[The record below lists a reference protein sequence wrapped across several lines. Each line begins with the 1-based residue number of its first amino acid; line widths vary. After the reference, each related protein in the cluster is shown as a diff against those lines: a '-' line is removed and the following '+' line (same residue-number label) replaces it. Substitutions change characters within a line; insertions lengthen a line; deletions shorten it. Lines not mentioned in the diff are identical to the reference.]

1 MTNCRTVGGCV
12 SDYVAA
18 GITFFVIF
26 LVCIGICFVS
36 IKRRQLELNAKKVSV
51 LLVQAFAS
59 LIYLVSSLMSLNYLR
74 LSRRHLWQNCDLMLW
89 LKGPFGFGILL
100 SCHIVQAYRLH
111 YVFIARRL
119 PPLKYYQLLPLLVSP
134 WFAVAAVIQ
143 AVSDH
148 DKRSPTCQFNI
159 RWELAVGSLYALYPA
174 ILLLATWKV
183 RHIRFEFDEF
193 KELLKAASICA
204 LMLVVWAGMFVA
216 AQLDSKVVV
225 TTRFIVAVS
234 VGVLF
239 LFWIPIAKP
248 VHDLFHGRR
257 SNHRYSTM
265 GQALGVP
272 VSGAI
277 SQPLI
282 AFNFNR
288 PLELLLE
295 HRRFRQSYLA
305 FADSRMAGEVVHF
318 YSEVRELNKLQQQH
332 QVVQRIYMA
341 EHIIDKYIKSG
352 APMEINISHQMRLD
366 IINTTDL
373 ADPDLFKR
381 AVGEVLKMMQMNLS
395 NDYWQSEYFQE
406 LKDELDAD
414 VESQQTGDDLEQ
426 QLDVTATKRA
436 LRRLYDPT
444 PDNPFDQGCP
454 FSGELRKENQPEQH
468 HTGESQSQ
476 RSEILLT
483 SQDTTLPR
491 S

>member
-1 MTNCRTVGGCV
+1 MEEQSSFGQEFALELQIWGPRSCK
-12 SDYVAA
+12 
-18 GITFFVIF
+18 
-26 LVCIGICFVS
+26 VCIGICFVS

-59 LIYLVSSLMSLNYLR
+59 LIYLVSSL
-74 LSRRHLWQNCDLMLW
+74 
-89 LKGPFGFGILL
+89 
-100 SCHIVQAYRLH
+100 
-111 YVFIARRL
+111 
-119 PPLKYYQLLPLLVSP
+119 
-134 WFAVAAVIQ
+134 

-204 LMLVVWAGMFVA
+204 LMLGNLTFR
-216 AQLDSKVVV
+216 S
-225 TTRFIVAVS
+225 VS

-295 HRRFRQSYLA
+295 HR
-305 FADSRMAGEVVHF
+305 SRMAGEVVHF

-352 APMEINISHQMRLD
+352 WPLFSEKCFAK
-366 IINTTDL
+366 
-373 ADPDLFKR
+373 LFK
-381 AVGEVLKMMQMNLS
+381 LLQNLS

-468 HTGESQSQ
+468 HTGVSQK
-476 RSEILLT
+476 LH
-483 SQDTTLPR
+483 
-491 S
+491 